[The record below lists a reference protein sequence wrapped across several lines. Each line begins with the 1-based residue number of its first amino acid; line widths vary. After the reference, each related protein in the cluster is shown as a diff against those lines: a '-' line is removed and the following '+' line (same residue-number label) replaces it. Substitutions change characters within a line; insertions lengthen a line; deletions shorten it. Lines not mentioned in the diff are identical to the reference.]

1 MSSCRQTYQDVLA
14 SEWTLLLTGDFA
26 EMNRF
31 IFLGFAMAVMTLKI
45 PPTKQLSSSDF
56 FIDMGLYC
64 GSLEKIAV
72 KLMPH
77 YLEPLRL
84 DSST

>member
-1 MSSCRQTYQDVLA
+1 
-14 SEWTLLLTGDFA
+14 
-26 EMNRF
+26 
-31 IFLGFAMAVMTLKI
+31 MAVMTLKI